1 MKKKTPQPS
10 ATSNP
15 TAALPNLRSVSKYVE
30 FYQSQTGKKITA
42 PGVIKWAEQGL
53 LESTRK
59 YGPVMIVGDALP
71 EKRRAG
77 RPRGSKN
84 KIKPLVSSL
93 DHVNFKS
100 FEKGLSKN
108 GRALKGVKHAR

>member
-15 TAALPNLRSVSKYVE
+15 TLPNLRSVSKYVE

-42 PGVIKWAEQGL
+42 PGVLKWAEQGL
-53 LESTRK
+53 LDSTRE

-77 RPRGSKN
+77 RPSGSKN
-84 KIKPLVSSL
+84 KIKPPVSSL
-93 DHVNFKS
+93 DHVNFTR
-100 FEKGLSKN
+100 FEKGLAKN